1 MRKQQEFRIDS
12 ERNNAK
18 NEHERHEVILSG
30 GGAVS
35 RGYRQTG
42 RPGRYFLSRTRWVAQ
57 LSGQVEVATSAI

>member
-12 ERNNAK
+12 EGNNAK
-18 NEHERHEVILSG
+18 NEHERLEVILPG

-42 RPGRYFLSRTRWVAQ
+42 RPGRYLLSRTIWVAR
-57 LSGQVEVATSAI
+57 LSGQVEVATNPN